1 MITLAAG
8 ARAAR
13 LSLRRF
19 SLGDVTESSR
29 STAASSP
36 RTPSRGTAASSP
48 RTPSRGTA
56 ALIVEC
62 LENEGV
68 THVFGIPGEENIR
81 LVDAIARS
89 SIRYVLA
96 RHEQGASFMAEV
108 YGRLTGRAGV
118 CSATLGP
125 GAINLLLG
133 TADATTNSTPLIA
146 LSAQVGMNRSFKE
159 SHQGVDLVPMF
170 APVTKWSALVATPGA
185 VPEMIRKAFKL
196 AQTERPGAV
205 YLAIPEDVEQA
216 EAQGEPLRVN
226 VPRPDEPSPGQVER
240 AAALLRA
247 ARSPIV
253 LAGHGAARAGAGPAL
268 RRFAETLGVPVATT
282 FHGKGVFPD
291 DHPLALGAV
300 GFMRHNYVNFGF
312 DRADLII
319 AVGYELQEFDP
330 ARINPR
336 GDTRIIHLH
345 RFPAEVDAHYDVAVG
360 LHSDIGRSLDAL
372 AEAVTPRVKETAA
385 APGGAKP
392 SGNRIRALLAAE
404 LARGQRDDRFPLAP
418 ARIVADTRTALRRED
433 IVLVDTGA
441 LKMWMARLYPTYE
454 PSTCLISNGLSTMA
468 WTVPGAI
475 GAKIARPD
483 RRVLVATGDGAFLMN
498 SQEIETA
505 LRLGLAFV
513 VLIWVDDAYGLI
525 SWKMDLEIGRNVDTR
540 FANPDFVTY
549 AESFGATG
557 YRITSAGE
565 LLPALRAALAANTVS
580 VIACPV
586 DYAANLELIES
597 LGDLDE
603 SLS

>member
-1 MITLAAG
+1 M
-8 ARAAR
+8 
-13 LSLRRF
+13 
-19 SLGDVTESSR
+19 ESSR
-29 STAASSP
+29 STAS
-36 RTPSRGTAASSP
+36 
-48 RTPSRGTA
+48 
-56 ALIVEC
+56 LLVQC

-81 LVDAIARS
+81 LVDAISRS

-300 GFMRHNYVNFGF
+300 GFMRHDYVNFGF

-330 ARINPR
+330 ARINPD

-360 LHSDIGRSLDAL
+360 LHSDIGRSLGAL
-372 AEAVTPRVKETAA
+372 AEAVTPRVPETAA

-418 ARIVADTRTALRRED
+418 ARIVADTRAALRRED

-454 PSTCLISNGLSTMA
+454 PNTCLISNGLSTMA

-525 SWKMDLEIGRNVDTR
+525 SWKMDLEIGRNVDTK
-540 FANPDFVTY
+540 FGNPDFVAY

-565 LLPALRAALAANTVS
+565 LLPALRAALAADTVS

>member
-1 MITLAAG
+1 MSGQRLTCDER
-8 ARAAR
+8 RAS
-13 LSLRRF
+13 SL
-19 SLGDVTESSR
+19 VVVAESSR
-29 STAASSP
+29 STAE
-36 RTPSRGTAASSP
+36 
-48 RTPSRGTA
+48 
-56 ALIVEC
+56 LIVEC

-68 THVFGIPGEENIR
+68 THVFGIPGEENIH
-81 LVDAIARS
+81 LVEAISRS

-96 RHEQGASFMAEV
+96 RHEQGASFMAET
-108 YGRLTGRAGV
+108 YGRLTGQAGV

-133 TADATTNSTPLIA
+133 TADATTNSTPLMA

-159 SHQGVDLVPMF
+159 SHQGVDLVAMF
-170 APVTKWSALVATPGA
+170 APVVKWSALVATPGA

-205 YLAIPEDVEQA
+205 YLAVPEDVEKA
-216 EAQGEPLRVN
+216 PAPHRGAPLPVN
-226 VPRPDEPSPGQVER
+226 VPHPAEPSPGQVER
-240 AAALLRA
+240 AVALLRA
-247 ARSPIV
+247 ARRPIV
-253 LAGHGAARAGAGPAL
+253 LAGHGAARAAAAPEL
-268 RRFAETLGVPVATT
+268 RRFAEVLGIPVATT

-300 GFMRHNYVNFGF
+300 GFMRHDYVNFGF
-312 DRADLII
+312 DQADLII

-330 ARINPR
+330 VRINPR
-336 GDTRIIHLH
+336 GDTKIIHLH
-345 RFPAEVDAHYDVAVG
+345 QFPAEVDAHYDVAVG
-360 LHSDIGRSLDAL
+360 LNSDIGRSLDAL
-372 AEAVTPRVKETAA
+372 TDAVGQRTGGTPGRD
-385 APGGAKP
+385 
-392 SGNRIRALLAAE
+392 RIRALLAGE

-418 ARIVADTRTALRRED
+418 ARIVADTRAALGRED

-454 PSTCLISNGLSTMA
+454 PNTCLISNGLSTMA

-505 LRLGLAFV
+505 LRLGVPFV
-513 VLIWVDDAYGLI
+513 ILIWVDDAYGLI
-525 SWKMDLEIGRNVDTR
+525 SWKMDLEIGRNVDTT
-540 FANPDFVTY
+540 FGNPDFVAY
-549 AESFGATG
+549 ARSFGASG
-557 YRITSAGE
+557 YRIGSAGE
-565 LLPALRAALAANTVS
+565 LLPTLRTALAADTVS

-586 DYAANLELIES
+586 DYSANLELIES

>member
-1 MITLAAG
+1 M
-8 ARAAR
+8 
-13 LSLRRF
+13 
-19 SLGDVTESSR
+19 TESE
-29 STAASSP
+29 
-36 RTPSRGTAASSP
+36 RGTAE
-48 RTPSRGTA
+48 
-56 ALIVEC
+56 LIVEC

-81 LVDAIARS
+81 LVEAISRS
-89 SIRYVLA
+89 SIQYVLT
-96 RHEQGASFMAEV
+96 RHEQGASFMAET

-133 TADATTNSTPLIA
+133 TADAITNSTPLIA

-159 SHQGVDLVPMF
+159 SHQGVDLVSMF
-170 APVTKWSALVATPGA
+170 APVTKWSALVSTPYA

-205 YLAIPEDVEQA
+205 YLAVPEDVEQA
-216 EAQGEPLRVN
+216 PAAERERPLPVN

-247 ARSPIV
+247 ARTPVV

-268 RRFAETLGVPVATT
+268 RRFAETLGIPVATT

-300 GFMRHNYVNFGF
+300 GFMRHDYVNFGF

-330 ARINPR
+330 VRINPR
-336 GDTRIIHLH
+336 GDTKIIHVH

-360 LHSDIGRSLDAL
+360 LHSDIGRSLDAFTD
-372 AEAVTPRVKETAA
+372 AVGGHPRDTP
-385 APGGAKP
+385 GQD
-392 SGNRIRALLAAE
+392 RIRALLAGE

-418 ARIVADTRTALRRED
+418 ARIVADTRAALRRED

-454 PSTCLISNGLSTMA
+454 PNTCLISNGLSTMA
-468 WTVPGAI
+468 WTVPGAV

-483 RRVLVATGDGAFLMN
+483 CRVLVATGDGAFLMN

-505 LRLGLAFV
+505 LRLHLAFV
-513 VLIWVDDAYGLI
+513 ILIWVDDAYGLI
-525 SWKMDLEIGRNVDTR
+525 SWKMDLEIGRNMDTS
-540 FANPDFVTY
+540 FANPDFVAY

-557 YRITSAGE
+557 YRISAADE
-565 LLPALRAALAANTVS
+565 LLPVLRTALAADTVS

-586 DYAANLELIES
+586 DYSANLELIES
-597 LGDLDE
+597 LGDLDD

>member
-1 MITLAAG
+1 MTGSAL
-8 ARAAR
+8 
-13 LSLRRF
+13 
-19 SLGDVTESSR
+19 T
-29 STAASSP
+29 TAD
-36 RTPSRGTAASSP
+36 
-48 RTPSRGTA
+48 
-56 ALIVEC
+56 LIVAC

-81 LVDAIARS
+81 LVDAISRS
-89 SIRYVLA
+89 SIRYVLT

-133 TADATTNSTPLIA
+133 TADATTNSTPLVA
-146 LSAQVGMNRSFKE
+146 LSAQVGMNRSYKE

-170 APVTKWSALVATPGA
+170 APAVKWSALVATPGA

-205 YLAIPEDVEQA
+205 YLAVPEDVE
-216 EAQGEPLRVN
+216 EAPAPASPGPLPVN
-226 VPRPDEPSPGQVER
+226 VPRPDEPSPAQVER

-247 ARSPIV
+247 AQAPIV

-268 RRFAETLGVPVATT
+268 RRFAEALGIPVATT

-300 GFMRHNYVNFGF
+300 GFMRHDYVNFGF

-330 ARINPR
+330 VRINPR
-336 GDTRIIHLH
+336 GDAKIIHVH
-345 RFPAEVDAHYDVAVG
+345 RFPAEVDAHYNVAVG
-360 LHSDIGRSLDAL
+360 LHSDISRSLDEL
-372 AEAVTPRVKETAA
+372 AAAAGPRDFEEGAAA
-385 APGGAKP
+385 APGGE
-392 SGNRIRALLAAE
+392 RIRALLAAE
-404 LARGQRDDRFPLAP
+404 LARGRADDRFPLAP
-418 ARIVADTRTALRRED
+418 ARIVADTRAALGRED

-454 PSTCLISNGLSTMA
+454 PNTCLISNGLSTMA

-475 GAKIARPD
+475 GAKIAKPQS
-483 RRVLVATGDGAFLMN
+483 RVLVATGDGAFLMN

-505 LRLGLAFV
+505 LRLRLPFV
-513 VLIWVDDAYGLI
+513 ILIWVDDAYGLI
-525 SWKMDLEIGRNVDTR
+525 SWKMDLEIGRNVDTT
-540 FANPDFVTY
+540 FTNPDFVAY
-549 AESFGATG
+549 AESFGAAG
-557 YRITSAGE
+557 YRIAAAAE
-565 LLPALRAALAANTVS
+565 LLPALRQALSADTVS

-586 DYAANLELIES
+586 DYSANLELIES
-597 LGDLDE
+597 LGDLDDT
-603 SLS
+603 LS

>member
-1 MITLAAG
+1 VVVNQSA
-8 ARAAR
+8 
-13 LSLRRF
+13 
-19 SLGDVTESSR
+19 R
-29 STAASSP
+29 STAE
-36 RTPSRGTAASSP
+36 
-48 RTPSRGTA
+48 
-56 ALIVEC
+56 LIVQC

-68 THVFGIPGEENIR
+68 THVFGIPGEENIH
-81 LVDAIARS
+81 LVEAISRS

-133 TADATTNSTPLIA
+133 TADATTNSTPLVA

-159 SHQGVDLVPMF
+159 SHQGVDLVTMF
-170 APVTKWSALVATPGA
+170 GPAVKWSALVATPGA
-185 VPEMIRKAFKL
+185 VPEMVRKAFKL

-205 YLAIPEDVEQA
+205 YLAIPEDVEKA
-216 EAQGEPLRVN
+216 PAADGAEPLPVN

-240 AAALLRA
+240 AAALLRE
-247 ARSPIV
+247 ARAPVV

-268 RRFAETLGVPVATT
+268 RRFAEHLGIPVATT
-282 FHGKGVFPD
+282 FHGKGVFPS

-300 GFMRHNYVNFGF
+300 GFMRHDYVNFGF

-330 ARINPR
+330 VRINPR
-336 GDTRIIHLH
+336 GDTKIIHLH

-372 AEAVTPRVKETAA
+372 AAAVAPREVAAAREVA
-385 APGGAKP
+385 APGGD
-392 SGNRIRALLAAE
+392 RIRALLAAE
-404 LARGQRDDRFPLAP
+404 LARGQKDDRFPLAP
-418 ARIVADTRTALRRED
+418 ARIVADTRAALRRQD
-433 IVLVDTGA
+433 IALVDTGA

-454 PSTCLISNGLSTMA
+454 PNTCLISNGLSTMA
-468 WTVPGAI
+468 WTVPGAV

-483 RRVLVATGDGAFLMN
+483 CRVLVATGDGAFLMN

-513 VLIWVDDAYGLI
+513 ILIWVDDAYGLI
-525 SWKMDLEIGRNVDTR
+525 SWKMDLEIGRNVDTS
-540 FANPDFVTY
+540 FGNPDFVAY

-557 YRITSAGE
+557 YRIAAADE
-565 LLPALRAALAANTVS
+565 LLPTLRTALAADTVS

-586 DYAANLELIES
+586 DYSANLELIES